1 MDTLMMTVTGLSLA
15 MAIGMGFVVARL
27 VREERQRSDARVAA
41 LIDMAAESP
50 SGVQPSRLASGS
62 ATEPRGER
70 AARVSQAT
78 ARGPERAAH
87 VVPLDELE
95 IRPADGTFSGG
106 SDLFKARELPVVWR
120 GRLVSACV
128 MVLVAAGLW
137 FGVLSR
143 GLPAPAPAAA
153 AVTNPGTAPGAAPLL
168 ELLALDHTLQNG
180 SISIN
185 GLVQNPR
192 GGQPLTSVVATALVF
207 GADGSVLSS
216 ARAPLDFTTIGPGDE
231 SPFVVTVPVTGE
243 VTRYRIGFRSVDD
256 RVIGHVD
263 KRIGDTVARR

>member
-15 MAIGMGFVVARL
+15 MALGMGCVVARL

-41 LIDMAAESP
+41 LIDMAAEPP
-50 SGVQPSRLASGS
+50 SGGQPSRLASGS
-62 ATEPRGER
+62 APQPRRER
-70 AARVSQAT
+70 EARVNQAT
-78 ARGPERAAH
+78 ARSAERAA
-87 VVPLDELE
+87 PAGALDELE
-95 IRPADGTFSGG
+95 IRPADGTVSGG
-106 SDLFKARELPVVWR
+106 SDLFKAREQSVLWR

-128 MVLVAAGLW
+128 IVIVAAGLW

-143 GLPAPAPAAA
+143 GLPADAPAAT
-153 AVTNPGTAPGAAPLL
+153 AVTNPGTAPGAAPPL

-216 ARAPLDFTTIGPGDE
+216 ARAPIDYTTIGPGDE
-231 SPFVVTVPVTGE
+231 SPFVVTVPVAGE
-243 VTRYRIGFRSVDD
+243 VTRYRIGFRSVED

-263 KRIGDTVARR
+263 KRGDTIARR